1 LASADCDLFTA
12 LVAAGGLADDAST
25 MVEIRRPGL
34 STGDATLASYPPRV
48 PASSMLRSDHVDLLN
63 VDSDRGNLRL
73 DDGSVVMVV
82 KQPKRTVQVIGL
94 VQQPSE
100 VQMPTDR
107 NMRLLDAIAQAGGLT
122 IQVAN
127 KVRII
132 RHVPGEL
139 EPVVIQTSIR
149 DAKLQGDANVL
160 LAAGDV
166 VSVEETPATFT
177 VEMLRSFI
185 RFGFTSSIPG
195 M

>member
-1 LASADCDLFTA
+1 
-12 LVAAGGLADDAST
+12 
-25 MVEIRRPGL
+25 
-34 STGDATLASYPPRV
+34 
-48 PASSMLRSDHVDLLN
+48 VDLLRVN
-63 VDSDRGNLRL
+63 GRDGHLQL

-82 KQPKRTVQVIGL
+82 QQPRRTVQVIGL
-94 VQQPSE
+94 VQQPTE
-100 VQMPTDR
+100 IEMPVDR

-132 RHVPGEL
+132 RHVPGES
-139 EPVVIQTSIR
+139 EPVVIQTSLR
-149 DAKLQGDANVL
+149 DAKRRGHANVL